1 MLELFLALST
11 AQICVAALCVGLSA
25 LAWAHSL
32 LLLVSLGAS
41 GLRVIYFGISPS
53 RADLEKV
60 CLSQSS
66 LQGKCFRP
74 RAVLGLS
81 PLTVDTLCM
90 TTHPCTA
97 GPGSTNPALA
107 VCFAVF

>member
-1 MLELFLALST
+1 MALST

-41 GLRVIYFGISPS
+41 GLMVIYFGISPS
-53 RADLEKV
+53 RADMEKV

-66 LQGKCFRP
+66 LQGKCFRLL
-74 RAVLGLS
+74 AVLALS
-81 PLTVDTLCM
+81 PHTGDRLCM
-90 TTHPCTA
+90 TTHPFTA
-97 GPGSTNPALA
+97 DPVLAL
-107 VCFAVF
+107 CCAVF